1 MKQSLEDDIARLFA
15 EIAKTRIFLQEA
27 SVQRNLEHDAYTQKI
42 LDIDGGLAA
51 IQEALVVLD
60 QLNEGGASFAQIKK
74 AKASLGKVQRVL
86 SKNTDAA
93 LVKALVQVATSSEFT
108 DQGLLRKLLD
118 MLHNV
123 SESLKATQTRIT
135 AEENSAQEDYTKLVK
150 AKEEEIKQYEADIID
165 KQGQLASTIKKIE
178 SSQAFLVARRNDAV

>member
-1 MKQSLEDDIARLFA
+1 M
-15 EIAKTRIFLQEA
+15 
-27 SVQRNLEHDAYTQKI
+27 QRNLEHDAYTQKI

-165 KQGQLASTIKKIE
+165 KQG
-178 SSQAFLVARRNDAV
+178 

>member
-1 MKQSLEDDIARLFA
+1 M
-15 EIAKTRIFLQEA
+15 
-27 SVQRNLEHDAYTQKI
+27 
-42 LDIDGGLAA
+42 
-51 IQEALVVLD
+51 VLD

-93 LVKALVQVATSSEFT
+93 LVKALVQVATNSEFT

-135 AEENSAQEDYTKLVK
+135 AEENAAQEDYTKLVK

-165 KQGQLASTIKKIE
+165 KQG
-178 SSQAFLVARRNDAV
+178 